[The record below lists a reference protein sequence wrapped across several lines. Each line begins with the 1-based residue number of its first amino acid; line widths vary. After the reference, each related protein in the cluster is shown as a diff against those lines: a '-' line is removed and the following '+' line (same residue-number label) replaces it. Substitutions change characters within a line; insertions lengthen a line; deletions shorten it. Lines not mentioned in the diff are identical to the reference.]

1 MDIVQLKEYILD
13 NNLVETILEEIGCHH
28 IAYHSSSSYWSAAN
42 YDGDNKHAIN
52 IKKNEYLSCINH
64 TRQMINNNRSTDI
77 IDLICYNKDLS
88 FPEALKYMCNI
99 LGLDYYHNFDDDIP
113 ESLLI
118 TKMLYEMQEGSF
130 KEQDKPLKPISKQ
143 ILNYY
148 KPYVNDMFY
157 KDNIDYQTQR
167 EFDIGYDEFT
177 NRITIP
183 IYSDIGDLVGVKGRL
198 FKEHLSEDELKYLYL
213 EPCSKSK
220 ILYGIHKTISYIKQ
234 SCKVYVLEAEK
245 GVMQL
250 WSYGY
255 RNCVSTGGKELST
268 YQIEMLTRLGV
279 DIVLCFD
286 ADVQKT
292 EIEELAERFID
303 NVPIY
308 YIFDEYS
315 ILKEKESPSDN
326 PNKWTQLLKNN
337 VYRIR

>member
-1 MDIVQLKEYILD
+1 MDVVQLKEYILD

-28 IAYHSSSSYWSAAN
+28 IIYHSSSTYWSAAN
-42 YDGDNKHAIN
+42 YDGDNKQGVI
-52 IKKNEYLSCINH
+52 IRKNEYLSCTNY
-64 TRQMINNNRSTDI
+64 TRQMVDTNRSTDI
-77 IDLICYNKDLS
+77 IDLVCYNKDLS
-88 FPEALKYMCNI
+88 FPEALKYICNI

-118 TKMLYEMQEGSF
+118 TKMLYDMQEGNF
-130 KEQDKPLKPISKQ
+130 KEQDKPLKPISNN

-148 KPYVNDMFY
+148 KPYVNDLFC
-157 KDNIDYQTQR
+157 KDNIDYKTQR
-167 EFDIGYDEFT
+167 EFNVGYDEFT

-198 FKEHLSEDELKYLYL
+198 FKEHLSDDELKYLYI

-220 ILYGIHKTISYIKQ
+220 ILYGIHKTISYIKK
-234 SCKVYVLEAEK
+234 SSKVYVLEAEK

-279 DIVLCFD
+279 DIILCLD
-286 ADVQKT
+286 ADVKKK
-292 EIEELAERFID
+292 EIEELSERFID

-308 YIFDEYS
+308 YMFDENS
-315 ILKEKESPSDN
+315 ILKEKESPSDD
-326 PNKWTQLLKNN
+326 PHKWMQLLNN
-337 VYRIR
+337 NIYRMR